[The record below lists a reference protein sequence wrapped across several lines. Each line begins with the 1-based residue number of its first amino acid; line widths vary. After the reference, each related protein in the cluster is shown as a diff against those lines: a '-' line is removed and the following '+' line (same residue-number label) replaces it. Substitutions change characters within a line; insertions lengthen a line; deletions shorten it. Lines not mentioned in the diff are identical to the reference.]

1 MQILKNSFYLL
12 NVILIIFYLSPCSI
26 PGYLIYSDCSL
37 QPNLTKD
44 FFLIS
49 SNHFYVFLL
58 ISLLGF
64 LSFKNKLLK
73 VFLYL
78 LFISIILELLHFVIP
93 HRGYQLE
100 DLLGNILGVLSSLV
114 LYKFFNFKR
123 LK

>member
-26 PGYLIYSDCSL
+26 PGYLIYSDCNI
-37 QPNLTKD
+37 QPNITKD

-49 SNHFYVFLL
+49 SNHFYVFLF

-64 LSFKNKLLK
+64 LSFKNKLVR

-78 LFISIILELLHFVIP
+78 LFISIVLELLHFVIP

-100 DLLGNILGVLSSLV
+100 DLLGNILGVLLSLI
-114 LYKFFNFKR
+114 LYKFFKFKR

>member
-1 MQILKNSFYLL
+1 VKILKNSFYLL

>member
-1 MQILKNSFYLL
+1 MKILKNSFYLL

>member
-12 NVILIIFYLSPCSI
+12 NVILIIFYISPCSI
-26 PGYLIYSDCSL
+26 PGYLIYSDCNL
-37 QPNLTKD
+37 QPNITRD

-49 SNHFYVFLL
+49 SNHFYVFLF

-64 LSFKNKLLK
+64 LSFKNKLVK
-73 VFLYL
+73 IFLYL
-78 LFISIILELLHFVIP
+78 LFISIVLELLHFVIP

-100 DLLGNILGVLSSLV
+100 DLLGNILGVLSSLI
-114 LYKFFNFKR
+114 LYKFFKFKR

>member
-12 NVILIIFYLSPCSI
+12 NVILIIFYISPCSI
-26 PGYLIYSDCSL
+26 PGYLIYSDCNL
-37 QPNLTKD
+37 QPNITKD

-49 SNHFYVFLL
+49 SNHFYVFLF

-64 LSFKNKLLK
+64 LSFKNKLVR

-78 LFISIILELLHFVIP
+78 LFISIVLELLHFVIP

-100 DLLGNILGVLSSLV
+100 DLLGNILGVLSSLI
-114 LYKFFNFKR
+114 LYKFFIFKR

>member
-12 NVILIIFYLSPCSI
+12 NVILIIFYISPCSI
-26 PGYLIYSDCSL
+26 PGYLIYSDCNL
-37 QPNLTKD
+37 QPNITKD

-49 SNHFYVFLL
+49 SNHFYVFLF

-64 LSFKNKLLK
+64 LSFKNKLVK
-73 VFLYL
+73 VFVYL
-78 LFISIILELLHFVIP
+78 LFISIVLELLHFVIP

-100 DLLGNILGVLSSLV
+100 DLLGNILGVLSSLI
-114 LYKFFNFKR
+114 LYKFFIFKR

>member
-1 MQILKNSFYLL
+1 VQILKNSFYLL
-12 NVILIIFYLSPCSI
+12 NVILIIFYISPCSI
-26 PGYLIYSDCSL
+26 PGYLIYSDCNL
-37 QPNLTKD
+37 QPNITKD

-49 SNHFYVFLL
+49 SNHFYVFLF

-64 LSFKNKLLK
+64 LSFKNKLVR

-78 LFISIILELLHFVIP
+78 LFISIVLELLHFVIP

-100 DLLGNILGVLSSLV
+100 DLLGNILGVLSSLI
-114 LYKFFNFKR
+114 LYKFFKFKR

>member
-12 NVILIIFYLSPCSI
+12 NVILIIFYISPCSI
-26 PGYLIYSDCSL
+26 PGYLIYSDCNL
-37 QPNLTKD
+37 QPNITKD

-49 SNHFYVFLL
+49 SNHFYVFLF

-64 LSFKNKLLK
+64 LSFKNKLVR

-78 LFISIILELLHFVIP
+78 LFISIVLELLHFVIP

-100 DLLGNILGVLSSLV
+100 DLLGNILGVLSSLI
-114 LYKFFNFKR
+114 LYKFFKFKR

>member
-1 MQILKNSFYLL
+1 MKILKNSFYLL

-100 DLLGNILGVLSSLV
+100 DLLGNILGVLSSLI
-114 LYKFFNFKR
+114 LFKLFIFRR

>member
-12 NVILIIFYLSPCSI
+12 NVILIIFYISPCSI
-26 PGYLIYSDCSL
+26 PGYLIYSDCNL
-37 QPNLTKD
+37 QPNITKD

-49 SNHFYVFLL
+49 SNHFYVFLF

-64 LSFKNKLLK
+64 LSFKNKLVK
-73 VFLYL
+73 IFLYL
-78 LFISIILELLHFVIP
+78 LFISIVLELLHFVIP

-100 DLLGNILGVLSSLV
+100 DLLGNILGVLLSLI
-114 LYKFFNFKR
+114 LYKFFKFKR